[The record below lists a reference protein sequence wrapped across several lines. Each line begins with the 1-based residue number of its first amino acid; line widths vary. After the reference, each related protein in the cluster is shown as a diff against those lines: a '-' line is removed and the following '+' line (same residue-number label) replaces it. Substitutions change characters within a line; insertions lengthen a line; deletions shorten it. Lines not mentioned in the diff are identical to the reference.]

1 MYQIVDIKNVAS
13 YDTDYRDSLDHE
25 TEPSEKQEFLSL
37 NSPKIVAITYCSRR
51 PGYYIFNA
59 FFLIF
64 LITVSSLTI
73 FSIDPKL
80 PQARLQTTY
89 TLLLTSVS
97 FKWVV
102 NRSLPTISY
111 LTSLDQY
118 AIACIFFVCSL
129 CVWHSIVGSGLIA
142 ASDAKGIDQWF
153 LIGFA
158 SFFVLIHIFF
168 IIKFGIGYGETRKL
182 KQREK
187 ASLAQYK
194 TVPNKFIKEMMSETG
209 GIIFRGVLRV

>member
-1 MYQIVDIKNVAS
+1 MAS
-13 YDTDYRDSLDHE
+13 YDLGSTESLDE
-25 TEPSEKQEFLSL
+25 IDPSDRLDILSL

-111 LTSLDQY
+111 LTSLDRY
-118 AIACIFFVCSL
+118 AIACIFFVCML
-129 CVWHSIVGSGLIA
+129 CVWHSIVGSGLVA
-142 ASDAKGIDQWF
+142 TSDAKGIDQWF
-153 LIGFA
+153 LVGFA
-158 SFFVLIHIFF
+158 SIFVLIHVFF
-168 IIKFGIGYGETRKL
+168 IYWFMKAYGEIRKL
-182 KQREK
+182 KKREK
-187 ASLAQYK
+187 SILKGNKK
-194 TVPNKFIKEMMSETG
+194 TANKFINEKLTESG
-209 GIIFRGVLRV
+209 GIILRDATRV